1 MKKQLHNC
9 SYCRSRV
16 YVCHS
21 HVLLVS
27 WQDRQFLGLQAS
39 GGGVLMKAGRHLI
52 TAAAVKGERLQWK
65 I

>member
-1 MKKQLHNC
+1 MKKRLPNC

-27 WQDRQFLGLQAS
+27 WHDRQFLGPRAS
-39 GGGVLMKAGRHLI
+39 RGALMKAGKHLI